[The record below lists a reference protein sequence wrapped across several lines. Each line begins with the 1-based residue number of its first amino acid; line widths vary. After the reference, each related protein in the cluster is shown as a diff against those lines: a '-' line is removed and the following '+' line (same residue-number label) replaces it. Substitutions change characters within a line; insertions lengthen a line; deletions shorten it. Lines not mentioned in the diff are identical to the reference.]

1 MIQNCPSCQTAVDA
15 ACAACPKCG
24 WRFATAVT
32 PPPGPTFRPAAR
44 PKIQCDVD
52 IGMTVDRTGSSE
64 PFRDGIPRTAEIILS
79 QVSAK
84 ARSVRCW
91 VASHGDLDEG
101 QDFILHT
108 DGGAVDQAVQ
118 DMKRIAFGGGG
129 DPPEHHLDAVEEL
142 LNRVPWSAD
151 PTRARGAILA
161 FTTAETKP
169 ARSGVAAA
177 ELGKRIAGRG
187 LLLYLVGEPTPVL
200 QSLVSGAGGLLFQIS
215 NSPDTTSLQ
224 RIAAQLS
231 ASIVASVARG
241 STQPLTVPI
250 A

>member
-1 MIQNCPSCQTAVDA
+1 MHSCPSCQAAVNA
-15 ACAACPKCG
+15 ASSACPQCG
-24 WRFATAVT
+24 WNFNSAAPTT
-32 PPPGPTFRPAAR
+32 PGPTFRPAAR
-44 PKIQCDVD
+44 PKIPCEVELA
-52 IGMTVDRTGSSE
+52 ITVDRTGSSE
-64 PFRDGIPRTAEIILS
+64 RFRDGIPRTAEIILS
-79 QVSAK
+79 QVAAK
-84 ARSVRCW
+84 ACSVRCW

-108 DGGAVDQAVQ
+108 DGGDVDQAVQ
-118 DMKRIAFGGGG
+118 DMKSIAFGGGG

-161 FTTAETKP
+161 FTTADTKP

-177 ELGKRIAGRG
+177 ELGKRIASRG

-200 QSLVSGAGGLLFQIS
+200 HSLVSGAGGLLFQIS
-215 NSPDTTSLQ
+215 NSPDTASLQ

-241 STQPLTVPI
+241 STQPLTVPMT
-250 A
+250 